1 VRDIILNNGEIFNVG
16 DSMRNTLQS
25 FTVLLLLLILI
36 NPFFDAF
43 SQSDTGNR
51 IGQMSRPFAEIVD
64 PELIE
69 FLIDQYLIPEDE
81 VTKIE
86 IIDVTNNGFGPDD
99 ILVTYPSM
107 NAYVVHAPP
116 NALEIMRDWS
126 IETEY
131 RIDSDNLSA
140 EIFDPR
146 EPQEVFTGD
155 PAQRAIIGDILRALD
170 RSYRDIPIRFR
181 FERNHEGFTFQM
193 WDYKESALLYSA
205 RPEPIPDSVAVNDLL
220 YVIRTDSTVIADTA
234 YYDIFYVIKTVEDIH
249 YIPGSPAIDGQ
260 RTAKRETSGAVRHR
274 YD

>member
-43 SQSDTGNR
+43 SQSDTGDR

-205 RPEPIPDSVAVNDLL
+205 RPKPIPDSVAVNDLL

-234 YYDIFYVIKTVEDIH
+234 YYDIFYVIKTVEDIQ

-260 RTAKRETSGAVRHR
+260 RTANRETSGAVRHR